1 MQKIVLGLILLV
13 SSIVAYDISIK
24 VKNIDSDGK
33 LYIGLYNE
41 KRDFKNIL
49 KTYKNRIVDINSS
62 TLKVIFKNI
71 PKGVYAISLFHDKN
85 GNGEL
90 DRNLFGVPTEGYGF
104 SNNIRHMFRGANF
117 EESKF
122 ELNEDREIV
131 INIGY
136 WDENSYSD
144 FYNPKHSF

>member
-90 DRNLFGVPTEGYGF
+90 DKNLFGVPTEGYGF

-136 WDENSYSD
+136 
-144 FYNPKHSF
+144 

>member
-1 MQKIVLGLILLV
+1 MQKIILGSILLV

-24 VKNIDSDGK
+24 VKDIDNSGGK

-104 SNNIRHMFRGANF
+104 SNNIRHMLRGANF

-136 WDENSYSD
+136 
-144 FYNPKHSF
+144 

>member
-136 WDENSYSD
+136 
-144 FYNPKHSF
+144 

>member
-1 MQKIVLGLILLV
+1 MFYFLTTT
-13 SSIVAYDISIK
+13 
-24 VKNIDSDGK
+24 
-33 LYIGLYNE
+33 E
-41 KRDFKNIL
+41 KNIL

-136 WDENSYSD
+136 
-144 FYNPKHSF
+144 

>member
-1 MQKIVLGLILLV
+1 MQKIILGSILLV

-49 KTYKNRIVDINSS
+49 KTYKNSIVDINSS

-136 WDENSYSD
+136 
-144 FYNPKHSF
+144 

>member
-41 KRDFKNIL
+41 KRDFKDIL

-136 WDENSYSD
+136 
-144 FYNPKHSF
+144 

>member
-1 MQKIVLGLILLV
+1 
-13 SSIVAYDISIK
+13 VAYDISIK

-85 GNGEL
+85 SNGEL

-104 SNNIRHMFRGANF
+104 SNNIRHMLRGANF

-131 INIGY
+131 ISIGY
-136 WDENSYSD
+136 
-144 FYNPKHSF
+144 

>member
-1 MQKIVLGLILLV
+1 MQKIILGSILLV

-24 VKNIDSDGK
+24 VKDIDNSGGK
-33 LYIGLYNE
+33 LYIGLYN
-41 KRDFKNIL
+41 KKKDFKDIL
-49 KTYKNRIVDINSS
+49 KTYKNSIVDINSS
-62 TLKVIFKNI
+62 TLKVIFKNV
-71 PKGVYAISLFHDKN
+71 PKGFYAISLFHDKN

-90 DRNLFGVPTEGYGF
+90 DKNLFGVPTEGYGF

-122 ELNEDREIV
+122 ELNEDREVV

-136 WDENSYSD
+136 
-144 FYNPKHSF
+144 

>member
-71 PKGVYAISLFHDKN
+71 PKGVYAISLFLDKN

-90 DRNLFGVPTEGYGF
+90 DKNLFGVPTEGYGF

-136 WDENSYSD
+136 
-144 FYNPKHSF
+144 